1 VVLLNE
7 NFIRIFHI
15 FCSFD
20 FPTLLSG
27 RQGCRLCSGILEN
40 KEAMADEKNTF
51 DRSDD
56 SSEPYKGGQ
65 KNAYQAA

>member
-1 VVLLNE
+1 VLYSEGRSSGLK
-7 NFIRIFHI
+7 
-15 FCSFD
+15 SK
-20 FPTLLSG
+20 FPPG
-27 RQGCRLCSGILEN
+27 AVHEQGCRLCSGILEN